1 MAEEKSMEN
10 RNDNIENHHETRKA
24 ASVSG
29 TGTKTERHKVKGRN
43 AQGKY
48 WAEAQFDFEMRYQ

>member
-1 MAEEKSMEN
+1 MEN